1 MRAVIQRVTQASVS
15 IDGKICGEIS
25 QGLLLLLG
33 VYQTD
38 TEQEAQLLARK
49 AAELRIFEDAAGK
62 MNLSLADINGGMLI
76 VSNFTLCA
84 DASHGRRPSFIAAA
98 RPEQAKPLYEYF
110 VGLIREKG
118 ITPVATGVFGAEM
131 KVSLVNDGP
140 ITILLDTDELK

>member
-62 MNLSLADINGGMLI
+62 MNLSLADVNGGMLI

-110 VGLIREKG
+110 VNLVREKG
-118 ITPVATGVFGAEM
+118 ITPVQTGVFGGEM